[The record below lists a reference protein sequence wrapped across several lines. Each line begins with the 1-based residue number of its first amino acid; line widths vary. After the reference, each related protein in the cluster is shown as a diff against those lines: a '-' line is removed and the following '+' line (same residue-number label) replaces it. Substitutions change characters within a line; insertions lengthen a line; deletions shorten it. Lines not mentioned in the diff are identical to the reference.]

1 MTAGSLPHDPPALH
15 LNRTTGIAPKTDNF
29 LFTRVLVVLEDVMRF
44 HEETSRR
51 RVPAGQTHFPPSF
64 KCLVCLHSLPLPS
77 SPSIPPPSRSLRL
90 SFIVLPALSP
100 LCVLE
105 LAVGKKNPP
114 LSCMPAGCDR
124 VFMFFRH
131 LREPP
136 HLQPTIQG
144 AGNRKCPE
152 NKTF

>member
-15 LNRTTGIAPKTDNF
+15 LNRTTGIAPKADNF

-77 SPSIPPPSRSLRL
+77 SPSISPPSRSLRL
-90 SFIVLPALSP
+90 SFIVLPALSS
-100 LCVLE
+100 LC
-105 LAVGKKNPP
+105 P
-114 LSCMPAGCDR
+114 
-124 VFMFFRH
+124 
-131 LREPP
+131 
-136 HLQPTIQG
+136 
-144 AGNRKCPE
+144 
-152 NKTF
+152 